1 MFYLI
6 IKDGCLINI
15 YQHIPE
21 PTLLDQGIS
30 IEQVDSLP
38 QGLKI
43 GQVRRKDG
51 VWVDPPHQD
60 EDWQAFI
67 NKLDIAERGGN
78 GGYELAINGP
88 AKADALAAYTLV
100 ILLLRGVAKD
110 VERLTLHYH
119 LQQICNLQPE
129 LKDKLQEALETGR
142 INLQL
147 E

>member
-6 IKDGCLINI
+6 IKDSCLINI
-15 YQHIPE
+15 YQRIPE

-30 IEQVDSLP
+30 IEQVDALP
-38 QGLKI
+38 QGLKV

-51 VWVDPPHQD
+51 VWVDPPFLQ

-67 NKLDIAERGGN
+67 NKLDIPERGGN
-78 GGYELAINGP
+78 GGYQLALSGD
-88 AKADALAAYTLV
+88 AKMDALSAYTLV

-119 LQQICNLQPE
+119 IQQICNLQPE
-129 LKDKLQEALETGR
+129 LRDKLQEALEAGR
-142 INLQL
+142 IKLQL